1 MELLLEQSL
10 AVVCA
15 MSISSYGMTLYVRRA
30 RRARDPCA
38 KCNQCKAEEEQQ
50 EQEGEVE
57 EGSKGESRPRQ
68 RKVSDHHRGYAVDK
82 QMWKPTSQ

>member
-1 MELLLEQSL
+1 
-10 AVVCA
+10 

-38 KCNQCKAEEEQQ
+38 KCNQCKAEEEEQQ
-50 EQEGEVE
+50 RGEIE
-57 EGSKGESRPRQ
+57 EGRKADSQPRQ